1 MITTTLAAVGR
12 QLSRTASYIPS
23 VSCCLFRRERER
35 EGREKK
41 RRGREVREKGRGGR
55 RGEGTYTF
63 GTIPATA
70 GRHVVDSSLDLLKI
84 YGISKKNN
92 EKNQND

>member
-35 EGREKK
+35 EGKREEKTREGGEGEGEGREE
-41 RRGREVREKGRGGR
+41 RRGNLHIRDH
-55 RGEGTYTF
+55 
-63 GTIPATA
+63 P
-70 GRHVVDSSLDLLKI
+70 RHRW
-84 YGISKKNN
+84 
-92 EKNQND
+92 QTCR

>member
-1 MITTTLAAVGR
+1 M
-12 QLSRTASYIPS
+12 
-23 VSCCLFRRERER
+23 
-35 EGREKK
+35 
-41 RRGREVREKGRGGR
+41 REKGRGGR

-70 GRHVVDSSLDLLKI
+70 GRHVVDSSLNLLKI